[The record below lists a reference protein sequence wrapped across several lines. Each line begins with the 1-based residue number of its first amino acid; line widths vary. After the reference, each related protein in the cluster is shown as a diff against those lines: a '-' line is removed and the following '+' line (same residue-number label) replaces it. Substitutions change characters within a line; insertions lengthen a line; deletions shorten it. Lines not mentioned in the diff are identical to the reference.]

1 MDYLELFKQQT
12 LRRAQLKQLSI
23 LEEIDRICRKHGIGY
38 WLDGGSLLGAVRHGG
53 FIPWDDD
60 IDIAMTIS
68 DARKFASVAPLELPE
83 GLKLQTPAT
92 EPTREPIMK
101 VRDLN
106 SFYVEGNEDF
116 SLPYSKGLFVDI
128 FPMIDYPDVSAKFCK
143 KYGKGM
149 SKCYSIL
156 HHSHQY
162 SWRATAE
169 LFYFGARYAFYK
181 ALWKLAFATRK
192 KGTFMSNVLINN
204 GYGIMH
210 RRDSIFPLSTI
221 EFEGKRFSA
230 PANPDAYLRDLYHD
244 YMQIPPKEKQKV
256 HSVFIMPEL
265 ISSRQS
271 EKEEDGE
278 NR

>member
-1 MDYLELFKQQT
+1 MNERMMNYLEQFKQQQ
-12 LRRAQLKQLSI
+12 LRRAQLKQLTI
-23 LEEIDRICRKHGIGY
+23 LEEIDRICRKHAIGY
-38 WLDGGSLLGAVRHGG
+38 WLDGGTLLGAVRHGG

-60 IDIAMTIS
+60 IDIAMTLD
-68 DARKFASVAPLELPE
+68 DARRFAAIAPKELRKT
-83 GLKLQTPAT
+83 LALQTPET

-106 SFYVEGNEDF
+106 SFYVEGTEDF
-116 SLPYSKGLFVDI
+116 SLPYSKGLYVDI
-128 FPMIDYPDVSAKFCK
+128 FPFINYPNVSAKFCK

-156 HHSHQY
+156 HHSHRY

-169 LFYFGARYAFYK
+169 LFFFGAKYVWYK
-181 ALWKLAFATRK
+181 ALWKAAFALRHHDTYI
-192 KGTFMSNVLINN
+192 SNILINN

-210 RRDSIFPLSTI
+210 RQDSVFPLSTI
-221 EFEGKRFSA
+221 EFEGKTFSA
-230 PANPDAYLRDLYHD
+230 PHNPDAYLTDLYHD

-265 ISSRQS
+265 ID
-271 EKEEDGE
+271 EK
-278 NR
+278 